1 MAHCNFLFI
10 ERREIMNNDVLT
22 RVECNENIIQVKLMN
37 VEKNSLFVSRIFE
50 CISNEGIN
58 IDMIS
63 QVMLEDEMRI
73 DFTCNSSDQSLLNV
87 ALEKLKEQ
95 HPRIMIYSMKNVAK
109 LMVEGSGMKDEVGV
123 ASKIFSILGRNQFPL
138 LQVTTSDTTISYVL
152 EKKDIYKAVD
162 LIKKEFN
169 L

>member
-1 MAHCNFLFI
+1 
-10 ERREIMNNDVLT
+10 
-22 RVECNENIIQVKLMN
+22 
-37 VEKNSLFVSRIFE
+37 
-50 CISNEGIN
+50 
-58 IDMIS
+58 
-63 QVMLEDEMRI
+63 
-73 DFTCNSSDQSLLNV
+73 
-87 ALEKLKEQ
+87 
-95 HPRIMIYSMKNVAK
+95 MKNVAK

-152 EKKDIYKAVD
+152 EKKDVYKAVD

>member
-1 MAHCNFLFI
+1 M
-10 ERREIMNNDVLT
+10 EKDVIT
-22 RVECNENIIQVKLMN
+22 RVESNKNIIQVKLMN
-37 VEKNSLFVSRIFE
+37 VEKNSLFVSSIFE
-50 CISNEGIN
+50 IISNEGVN

-73 DFTCNSSDQSLLNV
+73 DFTCDDSQQKLLNI
-87 ALEKLKEQ
+87 ALEKVKED

-109 LMVEGSGMKDEVGV
+109 LMVEGLKMKDEVGV
-123 ASKIFSILGRNQFPL
+123 AAKVFSILGKNQFPL
-138 LQVTTSDTTISYVL
+138 LQVTTSDTSISYVL
-152 EKKDIYKAVD
+152 NKNDVDDAVI